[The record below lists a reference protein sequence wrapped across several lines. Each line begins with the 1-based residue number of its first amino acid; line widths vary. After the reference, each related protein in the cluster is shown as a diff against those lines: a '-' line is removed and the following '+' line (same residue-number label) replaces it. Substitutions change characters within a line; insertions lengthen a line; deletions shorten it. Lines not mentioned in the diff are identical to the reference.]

1 MDIVGRRNWYFLLSL
16 AIILPGI
23 ISMAFFGF
31 RLGIDFAGGD
41 QYNLAFTK
49 PVQASV
55 VQKEMDTFNVEAT
68 VQQAGPNG
76 VLITTKPL
84 SSAQETSIRPDLSQQ
99 SPLGPARSSYAQV
112 GPTIARELVVGAG
125 GLIAIASILI
135 VIYLSFR
142 FNYKFAV
149 CAILALLHDVF
160 VLTGIY
166 SILGKVFNLPL
177 GEINTLFVTAVLT
190 VIGFSVHDTIVIF
203 DRIREN
209 LRQASR
215 LTFEQNVNLSIIQ
228 SVARSVNTSMTV
240 VFVLVA
246 LFLISP
252 QNIKGFTLALLIG
265 IVSGTYSSIFNASPL
280 LVVWRRLA
288 PREGVLYS
296 GPSEYELCKAGPS
309 ALFLLVATPSTTSQ
323 LDRIRELIMPTVSF
337 LGYQL
342 YDLALA
348 GSGSSTTLRVR
359 IDRPE
364 GVTLADCERVSK
376 SVSALLDQADPF
388 PTRYELE
395 VSSPGAERPLRN
407 LDEYRRFIGR
417 RANVRYRMG
426 GDSEQVAEGRLTA
439 VSDDMIE
446 LQLGEGKH
454 LRTVAIP
461 LVDIVSARLAI
472 DLSRR

>member
-41 QYNLAFTK
+41 QYNLAFTR

-84 SSAQETSIRPDLSQQ
+84 SSAQETTIRADLAQKF
-99 SPLGPARSSYAQV
+99 PLDPSKSSYAQV
-112 GPTIARELVVGAG
+112 GPTIAKELVVGSG

-228 SVARSVNTSMTV
+228 SLARSLNTSMTV

-280 LVVWRRLA
+280 LVVWRRLD
-288 PREGVLYS
+288 PR
-296 GPSEYELCKAGPS
+296 
-309 ALFLLVATPSTTSQ
+309 
-323 LDRIRELIMPTVSF
+323 
-337 LGYQL
+337 
-342 YDLALA
+342 
-348 GSGSSTTLRVR
+348 
-359 IDRPE
+359 
-364 GVTLADCERVSK
+364 
-376 SVSALLDQADPF
+376 
-388 PTRYELE
+388 
-395 VSSPGAERPLRN
+395 
-407 LDEYRRFIGR
+407 
-417 RANVRYRMG
+417 
-426 GDSEQVAEGRLTA
+426 
-439 VSDDMIE
+439 
-446 LQLGEGKH
+446 
-454 LRTVAIP
+454 
-461 LVDIVSARLAI
+461 
-472 DLSRR
+472 

>member
-23 ISMAFFGF
+23 ISMLFFGF

-41 QYNLAFTK
+41 QFNIAFKQPTS
-49 PVQASV
+49 AAA

-68 VQQAGPNG
+68 VQQAGPNN

-84 SSAQETSIRPDLSQQ
+84 GINEETAVRDDLNKKFGGTVASSAF
-99 SPLGPARSSYAQV
+99 V
-112 GPTIARELVVGAG
+112 GPTIAKELVLGAG
-125 GLIAIASILI
+125 ALIAIASILI
-135 VIYLSFR
+135 VAYLSFR

-160 VLTGIY
+160 VLTGVY
-166 SILGKVFNLPL
+166 SILGKIFNLQL
-177 GEINTLFVTAVLT
+177 GEINTLFVTAALT

-228 SVARSVNTSMTV
+228 SLARSINTSMTV

-280 LVVWRRLA
+280 LVVWRRLD
-288 PREGVLYS
+288 PR
-296 GPSEYELCKAGPS
+296 
-309 ALFLLVATPSTTSQ
+309 
-323 LDRIRELIMPTVSF
+323 
-337 LGYQL
+337 
-342 YDLALA
+342 
-348 GSGSSTTLRVR
+348 
-359 IDRPE
+359 
-364 GVTLADCERVSK
+364 
-376 SVSALLDQADPF
+376 
-388 PTRYELE
+388 
-395 VSSPGAERPLRN
+395 
-407 LDEYRRFIGR
+407 
-417 RANVRYRMG
+417 
-426 GDSEQVAEGRLTA
+426 
-439 VSDDMIE
+439 
-446 LQLGEGKH
+446 
-454 LRTVAIP
+454 
-461 LVDIVSARLAI
+461 
-472 DLSRR
+472 

>member
-23 ISMAFFGF
+23 VSMAFFGF

-41 QYNLAFTK
+41 QYNLAFTR
-49 PVQASV
+49 PVQATT

-68 VQQAGPNG
+68 VQQAGTNG

-84 SSAQETSIRPDLSQQ
+84 SSAQETAIRADLAKKF
-99 SPLGPARSSYAQV
+99 PLDPSRSSYAQV

-125 GLIAIASILI
+125 GLIVIASILI
-135 VIYLSFR
+135 VIYLSIR
-142 FNYKFAV
+142 FNYKFAI

-228 SVARSVNTSMTV
+228 SLARSINTSMTV

-280 LVVWRRLA
+280 LVVWRRLD
-288 PREGVLYS
+288 PR
-296 GPSEYELCKAGPS
+296 
-309 ALFLLVATPSTTSQ
+309 
-323 LDRIRELIMPTVSF
+323 
-337 LGYQL
+337 
-342 YDLALA
+342 
-348 GSGSSTTLRVR
+348 
-359 IDRPE
+359 
-364 GVTLADCERVSK
+364 
-376 SVSALLDQADPF
+376 
-388 PTRYELE
+388 
-395 VSSPGAERPLRN
+395 
-407 LDEYRRFIGR
+407 
-417 RANVRYRMG
+417 
-426 GDSEQVAEGRLTA
+426 
-439 VSDDMIE
+439 
-446 LQLGEGKH
+446 
-454 LRTVAIP
+454 
-461 LVDIVSARLAI
+461 
-472 DLSRR
+472 

>member
-23 ISMAFFGF
+23 ISMLFFGF

-41 QYNLAFTK
+41 QFNIAFKQPTS
-49 PVQASV
+49 AAA

-68 VQQAGPNG
+68 VQQAGPNN

-84 SSAQETSIRPDLSQQ
+84 GIKEESAVRDDLSKKFGGTVASSAF
-99 SPLGPARSSYAQV
+99 V

-125 GLIAIASILI
+125 ALIAIASILI
-135 VIYLSFR
+135 VAYLSFR

-160 VLTGIY
+160 VLTGVY
-166 SILGKVFNLPL
+166 SILGKIFNLQL
-177 GEINTLFVTAVLT
+177 GEINTLFVTAALT

-228 SVARSVNTSMTV
+228 SLARSINTSMTV

-280 LVVWRRLA
+280 LVVWRRLD
-288 PREGVLYS
+288 PR
-296 GPSEYELCKAGPS
+296 
-309 ALFLLVATPSTTSQ
+309 
-323 LDRIRELIMPTVSF
+323 
-337 LGYQL
+337 
-342 YDLALA
+342 
-348 GSGSSTTLRVR
+348 
-359 IDRPE
+359 
-364 GVTLADCERVSK
+364 
-376 SVSALLDQADPF
+376 
-388 PTRYELE
+388 
-395 VSSPGAERPLRN
+395 
-407 LDEYRRFIGR
+407 
-417 RANVRYRMG
+417 
-426 GDSEQVAEGRLTA
+426 
-439 VSDDMIE
+439 
-446 LQLGEGKH
+446 
-454 LRTVAIP
+454 
-461 LVDIVSARLAI
+461 
-472 DLSRR
+472 

>member
-23 ISMAFFGF
+23 ISMALFGF

-41 QYNLAFTK
+41 QYNLAFTQ

-84 SSAQETSIRPDLSQQ
+84 SSAQETTIRADLAQKF
-99 SPLGPARSSYAQV
+99 PLDPSRSSYAQV

-135 VIYLSFR
+135 VIYLSIR
-142 FNYKFAV
+142 FNYKFAI

-228 SVARSVNTSMTV
+228 SLARSVNTSMTV

-252 QNIKGFTLALLIG
+252 QTIKGFTLALLIG
-265 IVSGTYSSIFNASPL
+265 IISGTYSSIFNASPL
-280 LVVWRRLA
+280 LVVWRRLD
-288 PREGVLYS
+288 PR
-296 GPSEYELCKAGPS
+296 
-309 ALFLLVATPSTTSQ
+309 
-323 LDRIRELIMPTVSF
+323 
-337 LGYQL
+337 
-342 YDLALA
+342 
-348 GSGSSTTLRVR
+348 
-359 IDRPE
+359 
-364 GVTLADCERVSK
+364 
-376 SVSALLDQADPF
+376 
-388 PTRYELE
+388 
-395 VSSPGAERPLRN
+395 
-407 LDEYRRFIGR
+407 
-417 RANVRYRMG
+417 
-426 GDSEQVAEGRLTA
+426 
-439 VSDDMIE
+439 
-446 LQLGEGKH
+446 
-454 LRTVAIP
+454 
-461 LVDIVSARLAI
+461 
-472 DLSRR
+472 

>member
-23 ISMAFFGF
+23 VSMAFFGF

-41 QYNLAFTK
+41 QYNLAFTR
-49 PVQASV
+49 PVQATT

-76 VLITTKPL
+76 ALVTTKPL
-84 SSAQETSIRPDLSQQ
+84 SSAQETAIRADLAKKF
-99 SPLGPARSSYAQV
+99 PLDPSRSSYAQV

-125 GLIAIASILI
+125 GLIAI
-135 VIYLSFR
+135 
-142 FNYKFAV
+142 

-203 DRIREN
+203 ERTREN

-228 SVARSVNTSMTV
+228 SLARSVNTSMTV

-280 LVVWRRLA
+280 LVVWRRLD
-288 PREGVLYS
+288 PR
-296 GPSEYELCKAGPS
+296 
-309 ALFLLVATPSTTSQ
+309 
-323 LDRIRELIMPTVSF
+323 
-337 LGYQL
+337 
-342 YDLALA
+342 
-348 GSGSSTTLRVR
+348 
-359 IDRPE
+359 
-364 GVTLADCERVSK
+364 
-376 SVSALLDQADPF
+376 
-388 PTRYELE
+388 
-395 VSSPGAERPLRN
+395 
-407 LDEYRRFIGR
+407 
-417 RANVRYRMG
+417 
-426 GDSEQVAEGRLTA
+426 
-439 VSDDMIE
+439 
-446 LQLGEGKH
+446 
-454 LRTVAIP
+454 
-461 LVDIVSARLAI
+461 
-472 DLSRR
+472 

>member
-23 ISMAFFGF
+23 LSMAFFGF

-68 VQQAGPNG
+68 VQQAGPDG

-84 SSAQETSIRPDLSQQ
+84 SSAQETTIRADLAQKF
-99 SPLGPARSSYAQV
+99 PLDPARSSYAQV
-112 GPTIARELVVGAG
+112 GPTIARDLVVGAG

-228 SVARSVNTSMTV
+228 SLARSLNTSMTV

-280 LVVWRRLA
+280 LVVWRRLD
-288 PREGVLYS
+288 PR
-296 GPSEYELCKAGPS
+296 
-309 ALFLLVATPSTTSQ
+309 
-323 LDRIRELIMPTVSF
+323 
-337 LGYQL
+337 
-342 YDLALA
+342 
-348 GSGSSTTLRVR
+348 
-359 IDRPE
+359 
-364 GVTLADCERVSK
+364 
-376 SVSALLDQADPF
+376 
-388 PTRYELE
+388 
-395 VSSPGAERPLRN
+395 
-407 LDEYRRFIGR
+407 
-417 RANVRYRMG
+417 
-426 GDSEQVAEGRLTA
+426 
-439 VSDDMIE
+439 
-446 LQLGEGKH
+446 
-454 LRTVAIP
+454 
-461 LVDIVSARLAI
+461 
-472 DLSRR
+472 

>member
-41 QYNLAFTK
+41 QYNLAFTR

-84 SSAQETSIRPDLSQQ
+84 SSAQETTIRADLAQKF
-99 SPLGPARSSYAQV
+99 PLDPTRSSYAQV
-112 GPTIARELVVGAG
+112 GPTIARELVVGSG

-228 SVARSVNTSMTV
+228 SLARSLNTSMTV

-265 IVSGTYSSIFNASPL
+265 IVSGTYSSIFNASRL
-280 LVVWRRLA
+280 LVVWRRLD
-288 PREGVLYS
+288 PR
-296 GPSEYELCKAGPS
+296 
-309 ALFLLVATPSTTSQ
+309 
-323 LDRIRELIMPTVSF
+323 
-337 LGYQL
+337 
-342 YDLALA
+342 
-348 GSGSSTTLRVR
+348 
-359 IDRPE
+359 
-364 GVTLADCERVSK
+364 
-376 SVSALLDQADPF
+376 
-388 PTRYELE
+388 
-395 VSSPGAERPLRN
+395 
-407 LDEYRRFIGR
+407 
-417 RANVRYRMG
+417 
-426 GDSEQVAEGRLTA
+426 
-439 VSDDMIE
+439 
-446 LQLGEGKH
+446 
-454 LRTVAIP
+454 
-461 LVDIVSARLAI
+461 
-472 DLSRR
+472 

>member
-41 QYNLAFTK
+41 QYNLAFTQ
-49 PVQASV
+49 PVQATA

-68 VQQAGPNG
+68 VQQAGSSG

-84 SSAQETSIRPDLSQQ
+84 SSAQETTIRADLAQKF
-99 SPLGPARSSYAQV
+99 PLDPSRSSYAQV

-135 VIYLSFR
+135 VMYLSFR

-160 VLTGIY
+160 IITGIY

-228 SVARSVNTSMTV
+228 SLARSVNTSMTV

-265 IVSGTYSSIFNASPL
+265 IISGTYSSIFNASPL
-280 LVVWRRLA
+280 LVVWRRLD
-288 PREGVLYS
+288 PR
-296 GPSEYELCKAGPS
+296 
-309 ALFLLVATPSTTSQ
+309 
-323 LDRIRELIMPTVSF
+323 
-337 LGYQL
+337 
-342 YDLALA
+342 
-348 GSGSSTTLRVR
+348 
-359 IDRPE
+359 
-364 GVTLADCERVSK
+364 
-376 SVSALLDQADPF
+376 
-388 PTRYELE
+388 
-395 VSSPGAERPLRN
+395 
-407 LDEYRRFIGR
+407 
-417 RANVRYRMG
+417 
-426 GDSEQVAEGRLTA
+426 
-439 VSDDMIE
+439 
-446 LQLGEGKH
+446 
-454 LRTVAIP
+454 
-461 LVDIVSARLAI
+461 
-472 DLSRR
+472 

>member
-41 QYNLAFTK
+41 QYNLAFTR
-49 PVQASV
+49 PVQATA

-84 SSAQETSIRPDLSQQ
+84 SSVQETTIRADLAQKF
-99 SPLGPARSSYAQV
+99 PLDPSRSSYAQV

-135 VIYLSFR
+135 VIYLSIR
-142 FNYKFAV
+142 FNYKFAI

-160 VLTGIY
+160 VLSGIY

-228 SVARSVNTSMTV
+228 SLARSVNTSMTV

-280 LVVWRRLA
+280 LIVWRRLD
-288 PREGVLYS
+288 PR
-296 GPSEYELCKAGPS
+296 
-309 ALFLLVATPSTTSQ
+309 
-323 LDRIRELIMPTVSF
+323 
-337 LGYQL
+337 
-342 YDLALA
+342 
-348 GSGSSTTLRVR
+348 
-359 IDRPE
+359 
-364 GVTLADCERVSK
+364 
-376 SVSALLDQADPF
+376 
-388 PTRYELE
+388 
-395 VSSPGAERPLRN
+395 
-407 LDEYRRFIGR
+407 
-417 RANVRYRMG
+417 
-426 GDSEQVAEGRLTA
+426 
-439 VSDDMIE
+439 
-446 LQLGEGKH
+446 
-454 LRTVAIP
+454 
-461 LVDIVSARLAI
+461 
-472 DLSRR
+472 

>member
-23 ISMAFFGF
+23 ISMALFGF

-41 QYNLAFTK
+41 QYNLAFTG
-49 PVQASV
+49 PVQATV

-84 SSAQETSIRPDLSQQ
+84 SSAQETTIRADLAQKF
-99 SPLGPARSSYAQV
+99 PLDPSRSSYAQV

-125 GLIAIASILI
+125 GLIVIASILI

-228 SVARSVNTSMTV
+228 SLARSLNTSMTV

-280 LVVWRRLA
+280 LVVWRRLD
-288 PREGVLYS
+288 PR
-296 GPSEYELCKAGPS
+296 
-309 ALFLLVATPSTTSQ
+309 
-323 LDRIRELIMPTVSF
+323 
-337 LGYQL
+337 
-342 YDLALA
+342 
-348 GSGSSTTLRVR
+348 
-359 IDRPE
+359 
-364 GVTLADCERVSK
+364 
-376 SVSALLDQADPF
+376 
-388 PTRYELE
+388 
-395 VSSPGAERPLRN
+395 
-407 LDEYRRFIGR
+407 
-417 RANVRYRMG
+417 
-426 GDSEQVAEGRLTA
+426 
-439 VSDDMIE
+439 
-446 LQLGEGKH
+446 
-454 LRTVAIP
+454 
-461 LVDIVSARLAI
+461 
-472 DLSRR
+472 

>member
-23 ISMAFFGF
+23 VSMAFFGF

-41 QYNLAFTK
+41 QYNLAFTR
-49 PVQASV
+49 PVQATT
-55 VQKEMDTFNVEAT
+55 VQKETDTFNVEAT

-84 SSAQETSIRPDLSQQ
+84 SSAQETAIRADLAKKF
-99 SPLGPARSSYAQV
+99 PLDPSRSSYAQV

-135 VIYLSFR
+135 VIYLSIR
-142 FNYKFAV
+142 FNYKFAI

-228 SVARSVNTSMTV
+228 SLARSVNTSMTV

-280 LVVWRRLA
+280 LVVWRRLD
-288 PREGVLYS
+288 PR
-296 GPSEYELCKAGPS
+296 
-309 ALFLLVATPSTTSQ
+309 
-323 LDRIRELIMPTVSF
+323 
-337 LGYQL
+337 
-342 YDLALA
+342 
-348 GSGSSTTLRVR
+348 
-359 IDRPE
+359 
-364 GVTLADCERVSK
+364 
-376 SVSALLDQADPF
+376 
-388 PTRYELE
+388 
-395 VSSPGAERPLRN
+395 
-407 LDEYRRFIGR
+407 
-417 RANVRYRMG
+417 
-426 GDSEQVAEGRLTA
+426 
-439 VSDDMIE
+439 
-446 LQLGEGKH
+446 
-454 LRTVAIP
+454 
-461 LVDIVSARLAI
+461 
-472 DLSRR
+472 